1 MRAASRLISTL
12 VRELVPFTS
21 KRRDESRRVTHEG
34 VRHISMKTAIIGL
47 PMVGKTSLFTILTGV
62 HEATRVGLMEARVG
76 VTKVPDRRLDELA
89 KIFDPP
95 KITHA
100 TVEYFDFPSISK
112 EALRDPSYLASM
124 RVADALAH
132 VLRLFPSDTVPHE
145 KGSVDPIR
153 DLEDVEMELILSD
166 LVVVEKR
173 LERLE
178 KDRKKIKG
186 PELDREAALLERC
199 KTTLE
204 NNTALRTLE
213 FSADEEKLI
222 RGFQFLSQKP
232 MLFVLNIGEE
242 DAARMHEIEEQYRK
256 GALAGRNNTGVSAI
270 CGKIEGELAELSPEE
285 QREYV
290 ASYGLKDSGFER
302 LISATYEVLGLMS
315 FLTAGETEVRAWTI
329 PRNSPAVKAAGAI
342 HSDFEKKFIR
352 AEVANWQALIDHG
365 GYPGVREKGLLRLEG
380 KEYIVK
386 DGDVLVIRHG

>member
-1 MRAASRLISTL
+1 
-12 VRELVPFTS
+12 
-21 KRRDESRRVTHEG
+21 
-34 VRHISMKTAIIGL
+34 MKTAIIGL
-47 PMVGKTSLFTILTGV
+47 PMVGKTSLFAILTGV
-62 HEATRVGLMEARVG
+62 HEAARMGMMEVRVGM
-76 VTKVPDRRLDELA
+76 TKVPDLRLVELA

-95 KITHA
+95 KVTHA
-100 TVEYFDFPSISK
+100 TVEYLDFPAVSK

-173 LERLE
+173 MERLD
-178 KDRKKIKG
+178 KDRKKIKS
-186 PELDREAALLERC
+186 PELDREYALLERA
-199 KTTLE
+199 KRKLE
-204 NNTALRTLE
+204 ENQALRTLE
-213 FSADEEKLI
+213 LQPDEEKII

-242 DAARMHEIEEQYRK
+242 DAARLHEVEEEYRS
-256 GALAGRNNTGVSAI
+256 GPLAGRAGTAVTAI
-270 CGKIEGELAELSPEE
+270 CGKIEAELAELSPEE
-285 QREYV
+285 QREYL
-290 ASYGLKDSGFER
+290 ASYGLNDSALER
-302 LISATYEVLGLMS
+302 LISATYALLGLMS
-315 FLTAGETEVRAWTI
+315 FLTAGETEVRAWTV
-329 PRNSPAVKAAGAI
+329 PMNSTAPKAAGAI

-352 AEVANWQALIDHG
+352 AEVVNWRALIDYQ